1 MANRK
6 KSKSRSRP
14 LPIVPVRSPRAPFV
28 SVIIPVYNCA
38 DFLGQAIDSVL
49 SQTFMDLEII
59 VVDDGSTDRT
69 PEVSAQYSDQ
79 ITYIRQ
85 PNGGNAAARNRGVVE
100 ARGRWLC
107 FLDADDLWEPKKL
120 ERQLLDLLR
129 HPEWMISFV
138 RARKFFE
145 SGDSEPI
152 PADPA
157 ESEMWDKLVFY
168 QPFGSSHSGMMLH
181 ASCFEQVG
189 GFDDALR
196 LSVDWDL
203 FIRLADRYRIR
214 VLPEFLVHHR
224 QHSSNTT
231 GDAELR
237 LRMYLACLNKHR
249 RLFCSKRGMLQAPS
263 AETSSGVV
271 RGVRTLRA
279 VKPSRPACG
288 QPSAD
293 CRSISASWRM
303 LSISTLSRGAGSP
316 LHDTTLTTPGRSSTV
331 DRFVPRSR

>member
-1 MANRK
+1 MAKRK
-6 KSKSRSRP
+6 KVKSRSRQ
-14 LPIVPVRSPRAPFV
+14 LPIVPVRLPRAPFV

-49 SQTFMDLEII
+49 NQTFMDLEII

-85 PNGGNAAARNRGVVE
+85 ANGGNAAARNRGVVE

-138 RARKFFE
+138 RARKFFA

-157 ESEMWDKLVFY
+157 ESELWDKLAFY

-181 ASCFEQVG
+181 ASCLEQVG

-214 VLPEFLVHHR
+214 VSPEFLVHHR

-249 RLFCSKRGMLQAPS
+249 RLFCSKRGMRRQWHESYGARLFRFGRYYLKRRKYHRSLPLLFKSLRFGGHHQLDDKLKLLMECSLRRVGVGRLLDRAFGAP
-263 AETSSGVV
+263 GVV
-271 RGVRTLRA
+271 G
-279 VKPSRPACG
+279 
-288 QPSAD
+288 
-293 CRSISASWRM
+293 
-303 LSISTLSRGAGSP
+303 
-316 LHDTTLTTPGRSSTV
+316 
-331 DRFVPRSR
+331 

>member
-6 KSKSRSRP
+6 ESKSRSRQ
-14 LPIVPVRSPRAPFV
+14 LPIVPVRLPRAPFV

-49 SQTFMDLEII
+49 NQTFMDLEII

-85 PNGGNAAARNRGVVE
+85 ANGGNAAARNRGVVE

-138 RARKFFE
+138 RARKFFA

-157 ESEMWDKLVFY
+157 ESELWDKLAFY

-181 ASCFEQVG
+181 ASCLEQVG

-214 VLPEFLVHHR
+214 VSPEFLVHHR

-249 RLFCSKRGMLQAPS
+249 RLFCSKRGMRRQWHESYGARLFRFGRYYLKRRKYHRSLPLLFKSLRFGGHHQLDDKLKLLMECSLRRVGVGRLLDRAFGAP
-263 AETSSGVV
+263 G
-271 RGVRTLRA
+271 A
-279 VKPSRPACG
+279 VG
-288 QPSAD
+288 
-293 CRSISASWRM
+293 
-303 LSISTLSRGAGSP
+303 
-316 LHDTTLTTPGRSSTV
+316 
-331 DRFVPRSR
+331 

>member
-1 MANRK
+1 MAKRK
-6 KSKSRSRP
+6 KAKSRSRQ
-14 LPIVPVRSPRAPFV
+14 LPIVPVRLPRAPFV
-28 SVIIPVYNCA
+28 SVIIPTYNCA
-38 DFLGQAIDSVL
+38 QYLGQAIDSVL
-49 SQTFMDLEII
+49 DQTFLDLEII

-69 PEVSAQYSDQ
+69 PEVSAKYSDH

-107 FLDADDLWEPKKL
+107 FLDADDLWEPRKL
-120 ERQLLDLLR
+120 ERQLFDLLR

-138 RARKFFE
+138 RAWKFFE
-145 SGDSEPI
+145 TGDSEPM
-152 PADPA
+152 PDAP
-157 ESEMWDKLVFY
+157 SEGELWDRLVFY
-168 QPFGSSHSGMMLH
+168 QPFGCSHTGMMVH
-181 ASCFEQVG
+181 RSCFEAVG

-214 VLPEFLVHHR
+214 TMPEFLIHHR

-249 RLFCSKRGMLQAPS
+249 RLFCSKRGMRRQWHESYGARLFRFGRYYLKRGKYDRSLPLLVKSLRFGGRYQFDDKLKLLVECGLRRIGVGGLLDWVFGAP
-263 AETSSGVV
+263 GL
-271 RGVRTLRA
+271 G
-279 VKPSRPACG
+279 SR
-288 QPSAD
+288 
-293 CRSISASWRM
+293 
-303 LSISTLSRGAGSP
+303 L
-316 LHDTTLTTPGRSSTV
+316 
-331 DRFVPRSR
+331 

>member
-1 MANRK
+1 MAKGK
-6 KSKSRSRP
+6 KSKSRSRQ
-14 LPIVPVRSPRAPFV
+14 LPIVPVRLPRAPFV
-28 SVIIPVYNCA
+28 SVIIPTYNCA
-38 DFLGQAIDSVL
+38 RYLSQAIDSVL
-49 SQTFMDLEII
+49 HQTFMDLEII

-69 PEVSAQYSDQ
+69 PEVAAQYSDH

-85 PNGGNAAARNRGVVE
+85 PNAGNAAARNRGVAE

-107 FLDADDLWEPKKL
+107 FLDADDLWEPRKL
-120 ERQLLDLLR
+120 ERQLFDLLR

-145 SGDSEPI
+145 SGDSEPM
-152 PADPA
+152 PADPS
-157 ESEMWDKLVFY
+157 ESELWNKLVFY

-181 ASCFEQVG
+181 ASCLEQVE

-203 FIRLADRYRIR
+203 FVRLADRYRIR

-224 QHSSNTT
+224 QHASNTT

-249 RLFCSKRGMLQAPS
+249 RMFCSRRGMRRQWHESYGARLFRFGRYYLKRRKYHKSLPLLLKSLRFGGRHQFDDKLKLLMECSLRRIGVGRLLDRASGAP
-263 AETSSGVV
+263 GV
-271 RGVRTLRA
+271 G
-279 VKPSRPACG
+279 G
-288 QPSAD
+288 
-293 CRSISASWRM
+293 
-303 LSISTLSRGAGSP
+303 
-316 LHDTTLTTPGRSSTV
+316 
-331 DRFVPRSR
+331 

>member
-6 KSKSRSRP
+6 KSKSRSRL

-28 SVIIPVYNCA
+28 SVIIPVYNSA
-38 DFLGQAIDSVL
+38 DFLGQAIDSVMD
-49 SQTFMDLEII
+49 QTFLDLEII

-69 PEVSAQYSDQ
+69 PEVSAQYSDH

-181 ASCFEQVG
+181 ASCLEQVG

-214 VLPEFLVHHR
+214 VSPEFLVHHR

-249 RLFCSKRGMLQAPS
+249 RLFCSERGMRRQWHESYGARLFRFGRYYLKRRQYHSSLPLLLKSLRFGGRHQFGDKLMLLVECGLRRIGVGRLLDWAFGAPG
-263 AETSSGVV
+263 GV
-271 RGVRTLRA
+271 
-279 VKPSRPACG
+279 
-288 QPSAD
+288 
-293 CRSISASWRM
+293 
-303 LSISTLSRGAGSP
+303 
-316 LHDTTLTTPGRSSTV
+316 GRL
-331 DRFVPRSR
+331 

>member
-1 MANRK
+1 
-6 KSKSRSRP
+6 
-14 LPIVPVRSPRAPFV
+14 
-28 SVIIPVYNCA
+28 
-38 DFLGQAIDSVL
+38 
-49 SQTFMDLEII
+49 
-59 VVDDGSTDRT
+59 
-69 PEVSAQYSDQ
+69 
-79 ITYIRQ
+79 
-85 PNGGNAAARNRGVVE
+85 
-100 ARGRWLC
+100 
-107 FLDADDLWEPKKL
+107 
-120 ERQLLDLLR
+120 
-129 HPEWMISFV
+129 MISFV

-181 ASCFEQVG
+181 ASCLEQVG

-214 VLPEFLVHHR
+214 VSPEFLVHHR

-249 RLFCSKRGMLQAPS
+249 RLFCSRRGMRRQWHESYGARLFRFGRYYLKRRKYHKSLPLLLKSLRFGGRHQFDDKLKLLI
-263 AETSSGVV
+263 ECGLRRVGV
-271 RGVRTLRA
+271 GGLLDWAFGALA
-279 VKPSRPACG
+279 VG
-288 QPSAD
+288 
-293 CRSISASWRM
+293 
-303 LSISTLSRGAGSP
+303 
-316 LHDTTLTTPGRSSTV
+316 
-331 DRFVPRSR
+331 DRL